1 MFFKKI
7 RGKVLA
13 ISSKKLTFS
22 YGENQIL
29 KNINIDIDENKIIS
43 IIGKSGSGKSTF
55 LKIIV
60 GVIKKKY
67 FGKIR
72 ILNKNRILTKDKI
85 GFVSQD
91 FCFIEDLSLKDNIL
105 IFGYSQG
112 LTKEK
117 SFESANSLFKK
128 FELNIN
134 LSLKPNQLSGGQ
146 KMRFNVIL
154 SLLNSPKIII
164 MDEPFNAL
172 DFLNRKLLWHF
183 IHNLKKEKKTI
194 ILTSHFLSEMEE
206 NCDEFIVL
214 KKGEIF
220 FKGTLKLLK
229 EKIKINKILEIKF
242 LNLTTS
248 KIESL
253 KKFTTYKD
261 IKILD
266 TYNDYFLI
274 AFSNESQRVIFL
286 KEIKRLNLLYREI
299 SYREPNLDEVFLGE

>member
-1 MFFKKI
+1 M
-7 RGKVLA
+7 G
-13 ISSKKLTFS
+13 
-22 YGENQIL
+22 IL
-29 KNINIDIDENKIIS
+29 K
-43 IIGKSGSGKSTF
+43 
-55 LKIIV
+55 
-60 GVIKKKY
+60 
-67 FGKIR
+67 
-72 ILNKNRILTKDKI
+72 
-85 GFVSQD
+85 
-91 FCFIEDLSLKDNIL
+91 
-105 IFGYSQG
+105 G

-128 FELNIN
+128 FELNVN

-274 AFSNESQRVIFL
+274 AFSNEAQRVIFL